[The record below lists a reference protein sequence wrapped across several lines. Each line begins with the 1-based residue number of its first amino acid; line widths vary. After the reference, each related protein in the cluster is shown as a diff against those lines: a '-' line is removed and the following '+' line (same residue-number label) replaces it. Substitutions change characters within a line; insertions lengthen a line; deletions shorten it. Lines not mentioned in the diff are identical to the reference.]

1 MLILNGKIEPEV
13 RNEGVTKQLASPS
26 MQVNSF
32 TPSLVPQGPSLLS
45 PWLAGSSQAAA
56 SSSRNHRH
64 F

>member
-32 TPSLVPQGPSLLS
+32 TPKFGSPRSVPPES
-45 PWLAGSSQAAA
+45 LAGWV
-56 SSSRNHRH
+56 
-64 F
+64 